1 MFWVS
6 QKSFLLLL
14 IQNGSTAL
22 HEAALSEFEGMEK
35 MKILAECGANVNL
48 QDEVSTN
55 FSTMSVVSERK
66 KRKHERLI
74 TFHLA
79 FVKVGR

>member
-1 MFWVS
+1 
-6 QKSFLLLL
+6 
-14 IQNGSTAL
+14 
-22 HEAALSEFEGMEK
+22 
-35 MKILAECGANVNL
+35 MKILAECGANGNL

-66 KRKHERLI
+66 KRKDDRLI

-79 FVKVGR
+79 FVKVGNY